1 MTAQSLNSAAVSGTS
16 ATTASPD
23 RAALRKAAQGFEAM
37 FLRQMLSQ
45 ARNTDLG
52 GDDLFG
58 KKQDGTFTQ
67 MRDERFAE
75 IAAQS
80 GALGLA
86 TRLESQLVRAAGST
100 VSAATPGKGA

>member
-16 ATTASPD
+16 ATAAGPD

-37 FLRQMLSQ
+37 FLRQMLAQ

-58 KKQDGTFTQ
+58 SKQDDTFTQ

-80 GALGLA
+80 GTLGLA
-86 TRLESQLVRAAGST
+86 TRLESQLVQAAGNAA
-100 VSAATPGKGA
+100 SAATPAKGA

>member
-1 MTAQSLNSAAVSGTS
+1 MTAQSLNSAAVLGTS

-52 GDDLFG
+52 GDALLG
-58 KKQDGTFTQ
+58 KHDDTFTQ
-67 MRDERFAE
+67 MRDERFAD
-75 IAAQS
+75 IVAQS

-86 TRLESQLVRAAGST
+86 TRLESQLAQAAGST
-100 VSAATPGKGA
+100 ASAATPAKGA